1 MDKIYDMSGKSVL
14 ITGGSRGLGRAMAL
28 GFAAQGADVAIV
40 SRKIDSCIETAKEVE
55 AFDWTQVGEM
65 ADAVYNAFGKV
76 DVLINNA
83 GMSPLYDSLSE
94 MSEELFD
101 KIMGVNFKGPFR
113 LSALVGA
120 RMAEGE
126 GGSIINISSIASVNA
141 SPNSEPYGAAK
152 AGLNAI
158 TRSFA
163 YAYGPKVRVNCI
175 MAGPFLTDI
184 SKAWDLEVFNKNAKK
199 TIPLQRGGEPE
210 EIVGAALYLAS
221 DMASYTTVS
230 PIAVDGGAH

>member
-1 MDKIYDMSGKSVL
+1 
-14 ITGGSRGLGRAMAL
+14 
-28 GFAAQGADVAIV
+28 
-40 SRKIDSCIETAKEVE
+40 
-55 AFDWTQVGEM
+55 
-65 ADAVYNAFGKV
+65 
-76 DVLINNA
+76 VLINNA

-113 LSALVGA
+113 LSALVAA
-120 RMAEGE
+120 RMAEAA
-126 GGSIINISSIASVNA
+126 GGSIINISSTASVNA

-184 SKAWDLEVFNKNAKK
+184 SKAWDLEVFNENAKK
-199 TIPLQRGGEPE
+199 TIPLQRGGEPG

-221 DMASYTTVS
+221 DMASYTTGS
-230 PIAVDGGAH
+230 TIAVDGGAH